1 VKTYRASALASGFVR
16 MWRGWRVIVPVILVN
31 AVLQALLIWP
41 DPTPGEGI
49 VPLLLALVSAVV
61 FLVAYGLVTATALH
75 VADGPVGWGQAKT
88 TLRVNGMRY
97 AAWAIGLAVV
107 TIAGLAIYT
116 IPGLVVLALTPFL
129 LLAALDGR
137 ANPLGANFHTMG
149 RRFWRWL
156 VTTVIT
162 GLVVIVGS
170 LLSGLTTFF
179 VRGSIA
185 SLLVWIVS
193 GFVLAWFTTAWG
205 LIYRSAW
212 SEPSEPE
219 PADDAAAD
227 APVAT

>member
-1 VKTYRASALASGFVR
+1 MKTYRASALASGFIR
-16 MWRGWRVIVPVILVN
+16 MWRGWRVIVPVVLVN
-31 AVLQALLIWP
+31 AILQALLIWP
-41 DPTPGEGI
+41 DPTPGDGI

-61 FLVAYGLVTATALH
+61 FLVSYGLVSATALN
-75 VADGPVGWGQAKT
+75 VADGPMGWSQAVT
-88 TLRVNGMRY
+88 TLRTNSARY
-97 AAWAIGLAVV
+97 SAWAVGLAVV

-137 ANPLGANFHTMG
+137 ANPLATNFHTMG

-179 VRGSIA
+179 VRGSLA
-185 SLLVWIVS
+185 SLLVWVVS
-193 GFVLAWFTTAWG
+193 GLVLAWFTTAWG

-212 SEPSEPE
+212 AEPSEPE
-219 PADDAAAD
+219 SADDAPAEE
-227 APVAT
+227 PVAT